1 MIFFNEKTRRLS
13 LLTAVIAMSFGLLPK
28 TAWAQQQ
35 QRQRREKS
43 VGIAENKEISLPD
56 NLPPQI
62 LLSKAWASF
71 DLRRIGDAHLYANAA
86 WKKSGQNL
94 PEANYLIG
102 LVHYANADYTLAQ
115 RYFNRALTE
124 EPNPKSR
131 VYFLY
136 ASAAIHVAEGKI
148 DDYAAVM
155 RSIMNEGLPA
165 SQQELLKNQ
174 RQQALKILFKSGLD
188 RVLDLYR
195 WPGRRDIFAAES
207 LAMLMYQRS
216 VLKEEGRL
224 PKLERPLFELDP
236 EPLPGHVY
244 DKKQPGSNIRPDMA
258 EAVELLL
265 YALDSQVSTIINRM
279 KYYRPDYTF
288 TTLEKLFED
297 ARSYREI
304 REYIMQGGL
313 YRTYYLLAVAMYRY
327 NPDDT
332 QYKVLLNKLRL
343 IPQAGEWA
351 RRAQA
356 QFDAPYTETYNLES
370 TELINISRGQATDSL
385 YTLF

>member
-1 MIFFNEKTRRLS
+1 MIFFDEKTRKIS
-13 LLTAVIAMSFGLLPK
+13 LLTAVVAMSLGLLPK
-28 TAWAQQQ
+28 ALWAQSQPK
-35 QRQRREKS
+35 RDAASRI
-43 VGIAENKEISLPD
+43 VENQEIKLAD

-86 WKKSGQNL
+86 WKRSGKNL

-102 LVHYANADYTLAQ
+102 LVHYANADYSLAQ

-124 EPNPKSR
+124 ETNPKSR

-136 ASAAIHVAEGKI
+136 ACAAIHVAEGKI

-155 RSIMNEGLPA
+155 RSIMNEGLPSA
-165 SQQELLKNQ
+165 QQKLLKNQ
-174 RQQALKILFKSGLD
+174 RSQALKILFKSGLD

-195 WPGRRDIFAAES
+195 WPGRRDIYAAES

-224 PKLERPLFELDP
+224 PKPERPLFDIEA

-244 DKKQPGSNIRPDMA
+244 EEKQEGSNIRPDMA
-258 EAVELLL
+258 ESVELLL
-265 YALDSQVSTIINRM
+265 YALDSQVSTIIERM
-279 KYYRPDYTF
+279 KYYRPDYDF
-288 TTLEKLFED
+288 TTLEKLIDD
-297 ARSYREI
+297 AKSYREI
-304 REYIMQGGL
+304 REYILQGGL

-343 IPQAGEWA
+343 MPQAGEWA

-356 QFDAPYTETYNLES
+356 QFDAPYVETYDLES
-370 TELINISRGQATDSL
+370 TELINISRGRSNDNL

>member
-1 MIFFNEKTRRLS
+1 MIFFDEKTRKIS
-13 LLTAVIAMSFGLLPK
+13 LLTAVIAMSLGLCPK
-28 TAWAQQQ
+28 SIGAQQQ
-35 QRQRREKS
+35 TKRENSTKI
-43 VGIAENKEISLPD
+43 VENQEISLPD

-71 DLRRIGDAHLYANAA
+71 DLHRIGDAHLYANAA
-86 WKKSGQNL
+86 WKRSGQNL

-102 LVHYANADYTLAQ
+102 LVHYANADYNLAQ

-124 EPNPKSR
+124 ETNPNAR

-136 ASAAIHVAEGKI
+136 ACAAIHVAEGKI

-155 RSIMNEGLPA
+155 RSIMNEGLPPA
-165 SQQELLKNQ
+165 QQELLRNQ
-174 RQQALKILFKSGLD
+174 RSQALKILFKSGLD

-195 WPGRRDIFAAES
+195 WSGRRDIYAAES

-224 PKLERPLFELDP
+224 PKMERPLFELEA

-244 DKKQPGSNIRPDMA
+244 EEKQEDSHIRPDMA
-258 EAVELLL
+258 ESVELLL
-265 YALDSQVSTIINRM
+265 YALDSQVSTIIERM
-279 KYYRPDYTF
+279 KYYRPDYAF
-288 TTLEKLFED
+288 TTLEKLIDD
-297 ARSYREI
+297 AKNYREI
-304 REYIMQGGL
+304 REYILQGGL

-356 QFDAPYTETYNLES
+356 QFDAPYVETYDLES
-370 TELINISRGQATDSL
+370 TELINISRGHSNDNL